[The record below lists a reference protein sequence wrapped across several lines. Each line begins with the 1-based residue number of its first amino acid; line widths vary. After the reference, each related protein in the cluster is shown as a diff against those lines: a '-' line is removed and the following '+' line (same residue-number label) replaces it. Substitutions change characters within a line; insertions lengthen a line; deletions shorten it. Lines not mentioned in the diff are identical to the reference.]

1 MAQFLDGHPT
11 ASDGRRR
18 DWALFRESLCKR
30 KVRALRTESR
40 RLQQADGA
48 ERYGSH
54 IAGSHIAGSHI
65 AGSHIAPPP
74 DAALH
79 STRPSI

>member
-54 IAGSHIAGSHI
+54 IAGSHIA
-65 AGSHIAPPP
+65 PPP